1 MRMLSVAAS
10 LAWLTLVFASGA
22 EAQNTSPS
30 DKPESSD
37 GRTQTAKTKG
47 QKQPQGWTGPT
58 DTGVGGAPASSP
70 QGQTPP
76 GMQAAPEG
84 SSKSTVAPDKRGQ

>member
-1 MRMLSVAAS
+1 MRMLSVDAS
-10 LAWLTLVFASGA
+10 LAWLTLVFAGGA
-22 EAQNTSPS
+22 EAHNTSPP

-37 GRTQTAKTKG
+37 GRTQTPETKG

-70 QGQTPP
+70 QGRNET
-76 GMQAAPEG
+76 
-84 SSKSTVAPDKRGQ
+84 

>member
-10 LAWLTLVFASGA
+10 LAWLTLVFAGGA
-22 EAQNTSPS
+22 GAQNTSPP

-37 GRTQTAKTKG
+37 GRTQTPETKG

-70 QGQTPP
+70 QGRNET
-76 GMQAAPEG
+76 
-84 SSKSTVAPDKRGQ
+84 